1 MKSRPTSWNYHFL
14 WKLNICALLSVQSL
28 SLMWLTHSALRR
40 SSKRNIAK
48 TDVFSPNKV
57 PVNHND
63 SNISLGPR
71 TERSE
76 NSPCHIKRPSNFWDL
91 SFNYTFSLAL
101 RWSFFCN
108 SHESLT
114 QCFGNLIWSQ
124 HFCHRWRNTKNFYFK
139 LKIWILEIEWMVRD
153 KSSSKKTDLEVT
165 CWTVHVNLVITNAH
179 LVKLM
184 SLSPRS
190 WWCRW

>member
-1 MKSRPTSWNYHFL
+1 
-14 WKLNICALLSVQSL
+14 
-28 SLMWLTHSALRR
+28 MWLTHSALRR
-40 SSKRNIAK
+40 SSKR
-48 TDVFSPNKV
+48 DFFPLNKA
-57 PVNHND
+57 PPPHND
-63 SNISLGPR
+63 SR
-71 TERSE
+71 TKRSE
-76 NSPCHIKRPSNFWDL
+76 NSPCHKRPSNFWDL